1 MLKKLIVLFTLVF
14 VLFSLGVGAQG
25 KVLNFATSS
34 EIVGLSPVLTNDNV
48 TSDVLAQIYDTLF
61 VRNPE
66 TNELEPSLAVSYENP
81 DSKTWII
88 HLREGVTFHDGTPF
102 NAEAVK
108 FTFERIGDPEVASP
122 RASLVEPIESIEV
135 RDEYTVV
142 MKTKY
147 PYGPF
152 LATLTHS
159 NASIVSPTAVEKH
172 GDLMQNAAGTGPY
185 VVDEWVSGDH
195 IALKKNEN
203 YWGETG
209 NVDKLVFK
217 IVPEAATRIA
227 MLETGE
233 VDFLDT
239 IPPEHLDRLKN
250 NQDIEVKLVQGSPIR
265 YFGFNFKKEI
275 FNNLKLRQ
283 AVAHAV
289 NQEALASTLNGLGY
303 ASHGIIG
310 PKVFGYKEEIEE
322 YGFEYDLEKAR
333 ELLAE
338 AGYPDGF
345 ETTIWSTS
353 YDTYYQRMAQI
364 LQAELKKI
372 GIDADVKL
380 LEWGNYLSATQKG
393 EQDLFL
399 LGWSNLT
406 GDGSELI
413 YPNLHSDNLGGANRT
428 FYEGAD
434 EMITA
439 TRTTVDQEE
448 RLRLLHEANKYLVQ
462 QAVWIPLY
470 HQTVVA
476 ATRNN
481 VSNLIIKPNGEW
493 LVKDVVLE

>member
-1 MLKKLIVLFTLVF
+1 MLKKIIIVLTLVLL
-14 VLFSLGVGAQG
+14 LFSVGVSAQD
-25 KVLNFATSS
+25 KVLNYATSS

-61 VRNPE
+61 VRDPE
-66 TNELEPSLAVSYENP
+66 TNEIVPNLAVGYENP
-81 DSKTWII
+81 DDKTWVIK
-88 HLREGVTFHDGTPF
+88 LREGVKFHDGTPF

-159 NASIVSPTAVEKH
+159 NASIVSPTAVKKH
-172 GDLMQNAAGTGPY
+172 GDLMQNAAGTGAF

-195 IALKKNEN
+195 ITLKKNED

-209 NVDKLVFK
+209 NVDKMVYQ

-233 VDFLDT
+233 VDFLDS
-239 IPPEHLDRLKN
+239 IPPEHLDRLRDN
-250 NQDIEVKLVQGSPIR
+250 SDVEVKLVQGSPIR
-265 YFGFNFKKEI
+265 YFGFNFKKEE

-289 NQEALASTLNGLGY
+289 NQKQLASTLNGLGY

-310 PKVFGYKEEIEE
+310 PKVFGYKEEIED
-322 YGFEYDLEKAR
+322 YGFEYDIEKAK

-364 LQAELKKI
+364 MQAELKKI

-393 EQDLFL
+393 EQDMFL

-406 GDGSELI
+406 GDGSELV
-413 YPNLHSDNLGGANRT
+413 YPNLHSDNLGGANRS

-434 EMITA
+434 EMISA
-439 TRTTVDQEE
+439 TRKTVDQEE
-448 RLRLLHEANKYLVQ
+448 RLELLHEVNKYLVE

-476 ATRNN
+476 ATRDN
-481 VSNLIIKPNGEW
+481 VKNLIIKPNGEW